1 MNPLYDRDVPIR
13 VYKMGIGEIVAGEVA
28 EELSGQYT
36 KELLHNWDDTRTYDE
51 QMKEQL
57 KIQFGYQYPYER
69 ERKLKQKMT
78 VSELKKRAY
87 LEEEAGEIVFD
98 EADVIPLLPKFL
110 QEEAELTGASRGS
123 AYHKLLELLDFSKRY
138 DEAALKEFI
147 GEQKRSG
154 KLSEEMCASIREKD
168 ILHFLNTSVG
178 ERMHRA
184 AACGALRTE
193 QPFVLGIDADALYE
207 GEGLEETVLVQG
219 IIDVWFEE
227 DGELVVLDYKTDRV
241 FKEEILR
248 EKYHTQLD
256 YYARALEQLTGKC
269 VKEKIIY
276 SFAMKKEIEV

>member
-1 MNPLYDRDVPIR
+1 
-13 VYKMGIGEIVAGEVA
+13 
-28 EELSGQYT
+28 
-36 KELLHNWDDTRTYDE
+36 
-51 QMKEQL
+51 MKEQL
-57 KIQFGYQYPYER
+57 EIQFGYQYPYER

-87 LEEEAGEIVFD
+87 LEEEAGELVFD
-98 EADVIPLLPKFL
+98 EADVVPLLPKFL
-110 QEEAELTGASRGS
+110 QEEEELTGASRGS
-123 AYHKLLELLDFSKRY
+123 AYHRLLELLDFSKKY
-138 DEAALKEFI
+138 DEVTLKELI
-147 GEQKRSG
+147 EEQKRSG
-154 KLSEEMCASIREKD
+154 KLSEEMCTSIREKD
-168 ILHFLNTSVG
+168 ILRFLNTPVG

-184 AACGALRTE
+184 AVRGTLWAE
-193 QPFVLGIDADALYE
+193 QPFVLGIDADELYK
-207 GEGLEETVLVQG
+207 GESLEETVLVQG

-276 SFAMKKEIEV
+276 SFTMQKEIEV